1 MHCAFVLTEREEEVC
16 RLLRGGRDAVEIA
29 QAMTVKPDT
38 IYHYLVRIRE
48 KKEVPNTIALVVK
61 LCAENGP

>member
-16 RLLRGGRDAVEIA
+16 RLLRGGHDPGEIA
-29 QAMTVKPDT
+29 QQMYLQPDT

-61 LCAENGP
+61 LCREGE